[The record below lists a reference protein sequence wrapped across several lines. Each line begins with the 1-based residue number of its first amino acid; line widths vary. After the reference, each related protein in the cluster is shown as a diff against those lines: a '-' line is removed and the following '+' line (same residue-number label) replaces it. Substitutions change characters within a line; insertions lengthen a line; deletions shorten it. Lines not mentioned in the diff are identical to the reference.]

1 VNFVYST
8 EADALYIELESP
20 RPVARTAEVSS
31 SCLVDLD
38 EAGRPLGIELLA
50 PATSYPSLLGVAV
63 RRFRRQLGEQRI
75 AQLAVYPY
83 QSLTPQR
90 PRRLASSAGR
100 ARVRTSAR
108 PEPVPSA

>member
-1 VNFVYST
+1 MNFVYST
-8 EADALYIELESP
+8 EADALYIELETP
-20 RPVARTAEVSS
+20 RVVARTVEVSP

-38 EAGRPLGIELLA
+38 EAGRLLGIELLA
-50 PATSYPSLLGVAV
+50 PAVSYPSLVDAV
-63 RRFRRQLGEQRI
+63 GRFQEQLGRQRI
-75 AQLAVYPY
+75 AQLAAYPY

-108 PEPVPSA
+108 PQPVPSA

>member
-1 VNFVYST
+1 MNFVYST

-20 RPVARTAEVSS
+20 RVVARTAQVSP

-38 EAGRPLGIELLA
+38 EAGRPLGIELLV
-50 PATSYPSLLGVAV
+50 PATSYQSLVDVV
-63 RRFRRQLGEQRI
+63 RRFQEQLGGQRI
-75 AQLAVYPY
+75 AQLAAYPY

-100 ARVRTSAR
+100 ARVRTSA
-108 PEPVPSA
+108 EPRLVASA